1 MAALKT
7 QAAHAQSEK
16 KSEGK
21 RIVALRAFNQLWA
34 QGIETGQAQ
43 LEKKRFA
50 QAEYYFELMGDIS
63 PQEPWPVLLLAE
75 TDAARGDKKHA
86 IKDLHEAIK
95 RGLKNP
101 DAIEKDTNLES
112 LHSDPAFQQLV
123 EELRAAHKLLARLP
137 APARLRRQTLH
148 KCSARNTV
156 S

>member
-21 RIVALRAFNQLWA
+21 RLVAVRAFNQLWA

-63 PQEPWPVLLLAE
+63 PGEPWPALLLAE
-75 TDAARGDKKHA
+75 TAAARGDKKHA
-86 IKDLHEAIK
+86 IKDLREAIK
-95 RGLKNP
+95 RGMTNP
-101 DAIEKDTNLES
+101 DAIEKDTTLES
-112 LHSDPAFQQLV
+112 LRSDPAFQPLV
-123 EELRAAHKLLARLP
+123 EELRAAHKQLP
-137 APARLRRQTLH
+137 SLPPPPPLRRQTMQ
-148 KCSARNTV
+148 KRSA
-156 S
+156 